1 MISIKNKLSNLYFLY
16 FQTKIISFYVLFSVF
31 SIKNNLSND
40 LNNII
45 SIENKLSNLFFYYIS
60 VLLGIFQY
68 EIILICI

>member
-1 MISIKNKLSNLYFLY
+1 ML
-16 FQTKIISFYVLFSVF
+16 FYIF
-31 SIKNNLSND
+31 SIKNNLTNP